1 MYCVL
6 CTALIRVHRNDRRL
20 ITLRWGLWG
29 SSRLK
34 TFNPLTKGGHEGQSD
49 IENWKWQIQHCSSF
63 SLIQFYGYISIWAH
77 RRLRMY
83 IFGVAVQPCTQRHTH
98 SRTRKNTSPTS
109 GSNYVCSRDLS
120 PLGTPWQNRL
130 LLVPGCYPLV
140 TFQIERTIIY
150 HFLTVWNGIAPN
162 VPNHEYIYI
171 IELILHIYKCIV
183 YYRRPPS
190 RSGPLVIVLLFRAI
204 PGTQTPCPIS
214 PPDNCCIFPHDRLHH
229 SIIYIWYLYLH
240 FCLLFSTQVFSF
252 QFM

>member
-1 MYCVL
+1 MSPFTLISLEYVKGSFSNLCSTDFLLIKSNNASENRVKAMVLHCAWTDLHCVALCIVHCVL
-6 CTALIRVHRNDRRL
+6 CTALIRVHWNDRRL

-120 PLGTPWQNRL
+120 SLGTPWQNRL

-171 IELILHIYKCIV
+171 IE
-183 YYRRPPS
+183 
-190 RSGPLVIVLLFRAI
+190 
-204 PGTQTPCPIS
+204 
-214 PPDNCCIFPHDRLHH
+214 
-229 SIIYIWYLYLH
+229 
-240 FCLLFSTQVFSF
+240 
-252 QFM
+252 